1 MKIRTSSC
9 NARMIDSVAR
19 RFRVLGEPQRLRILQ
34 LLEAAPKSV
43 NDVAHGLG
51 VSQPNV
57 SRHLQ
62 ALFEAGLITRRRSGT
77 STVYS
82 VSDPLVFRLCGLVCD
97 SLVQRARA
105 DLEEMAAS
113 GNGSQIL
120 GSRRQTRVRGSELKS
135 LGRRVALRDVTAA
148 KGDSS

>member
-1 MKIRTSSC
+1 MKTQTFPW

-34 LLEAAPKSV
+34 MLEKAPKNV
-43 NDVAHGLG
+43 NDVAQGLG
-51 VSQPNV
+51 ASQPNV

-97 SLVQRARA
+97 SLVERARA
-105 DLEEMAAS
+105 DLEEIAMA
-113 GNGSQIL
+113 GS
-120 GSRRQTRVRGSELKS
+120 VP
-135 LGRRVALRDVTAA
+135 AA
-148 KGDSS
+148 KGSN

>member
-1 MKIRTSSC
+1 
-9 NARMIDSVAR
+9 MIDSVAR

-34 LLEAAPKSV
+34 ILEKAPKNVS
-43 NDVAHGLG
+43 DVAQGLG
-51 VSQPNV
+51 ASQPNI
-57 SRHLQ
+57 SRHLR

-105 DLEEMAAS
+105 DLEEIAMA
-113 GNGSQIL
+113 GSAPAPKR
-120 GSRRQTRVRGSELKS
+120 S
-135 LGRRVALRDVTAA
+135 D
-148 KGDSS
+148 

>member
-1 MKIRTSSC
+1 MKTRAFPW

-34 LLEAAPKSV
+34 ILEKAPKNVS
-43 NDVAHGLG
+43 DVAQGLG
-51 VSQPNV
+51 ASQPNI
-57 SRHLQ
+57 SRHLR

-105 DLEEMAAS
+105 DLEEIAMA
-113 GNGSQIL
+113 GSAPAPKR
-120 GSRRQTRVRGSELKS
+120 S
-135 LGRRVALRDVTAA
+135 D
-148 KGDSS
+148 